1 MAQKIRLLLVDDH
14 ALLREGIRAF
24 LTTREDVEL
33 VGEADNGEEGVRLA
47 LELRPDVILMDLL
60 MPGMDGVEAIRRI
73 LMQNPAA
80 RILVLTSFAADE
92 QITLAMRAGA
102 AGYLLKE
109 STAEQMLQ
117 AVRDVHH
124 GLTVMHPRVVDAL
137 VKGLQNTS
145 LPSPDALTDKEKE
158 VLALLA
164 QGLSNHQIAQ
174 RLSLS
179 EWTVRTHVRNILGK
193 LHLQNRTQ
201 AALYALR
208 EGLADSLH

>member
-24 LTTREDVEL
+24 LSTRQDVEL
-33 VGEADNGEEGVRLA
+33 VGEAEDGEEGVLLA
-47 LELRPDVILMDLL
+47 QELCPDVILMDLL
-60 MPGMDGVEAIRRI
+60 MPGMDGIEATRRI
-73 LMQNPAA
+73 LAHNPAA
-80 RILVLTSFAADE
+80 RILVLTSFAADD
-92 QITLAMRAGA
+92 QINLAMRAGA

-117 AVRDVHH
+117 AVHDVHQ
-124 GLTVMHPRVVDAL
+124 GLTAVHPRVVDTL
-137 VKGLQNTS
+137 IKGLQS
-145 LPSPDALTDKEKE
+145 APPPSPDTLTGKERE
-158 VLALLA
+158 VLSLLA
-164 QGLSNHQIAQ
+164 QGLSNREIAQ
-174 RLSLS
+174 CLSLS

-208 EGLADSLH
+208 EGLADSPH

>member
-1 MAQKIRLLLVDDH
+1 MTHKIRLLLVDDH

-24 LTTREDVEL
+24 LTTRPDVEL
-33 VGEADNGEEGVRLA
+33 VGEAQNGEEGVRLA

-60 MPGMDGVEAIRRI
+60 MPGMDGIEATRRI
-73 LMQNPAA
+73 LAHNPSA
-80 RILVLTSFAADE
+80 RILALTSFAADD
-92 QITLAMRAGA
+92 QITLAIQAGA
-102 AGYLLKE
+102 CGYLLKE

-117 AVRDVHH
+117 AVRDVFE
-124 GLTVMHPRVVDAL
+124 GRAAVHPIVLDKLFRT
-137 VKGLQNTS
+137 LQS
-145 LPSPDALTDKEKE
+145 AALPSPDALTGKERE

-193 LHLQNRTQ
+193 LHVQNRTQ

-208 EGLADSLH
+208 QGLAHPPH